1 MTENPLQKYYRQPKV
16 YLSLPSKGKWYPE
29 NTIEG
34 DPENL
39 PVFGMTAMDE
49 ILFKTPD
56 ALFSGEATKS
66 VIKSCIPGIKEP
78 GYVPQIDIDSI
89 LIAIR
94 IATYGQN
101 LNTTYKCTSCNEE
114 NTAAMDLTGAL
125 DYYSGL
131 NYHNIV
137 YLDPLKIT
145 LRPYTYDEW
154 TQVQMQTYELQ
165 RHLLQTSGDMDEE
178 VRKKH
183 LDEMFK
189 KISRFQL
196 ESYKRQVF
204 TVEADDNVV
213 SDQNQILDWINNSDA
228 VFFEKIQNHLIEQQ
242 KIWALQDQMSECVEC
257 GHNNSVTINLD
268 QSDFFVKQL

>member
-189 KISRFQL
+189 KINEANKTTVPNFKFVMSRAADIINSEQL
-196 ESYKRQVF
+196 VDFPTISELNTSAYSNTRVG
-204 TVEADDNVV
+204 
-213 SDQNQILDWINNSDA
+213 
-228 VFFEKIQNHLIEQQ
+228 QQ
-242 KIWALQDQMSECVEC
+242 
-257 GHNNSVTINLD
+257 
-268 QSDFFVKQL
+268 